1 MNTVVQLRPRT
12 LAHVLLDIQVAQ
24 KAFDQSWRIGSDTD
38 IEAEC
43 LDRLDALQDE
53 ARGMVEA
60 ATGVTW
66 IAIAGASL

>member
-1 MNTVVQLRPRT
+1 MNVLQLRPRT

-24 KAFDQSWRIGSDTD
+24 KAFDQSWRIGSDTEV
-38 IEAEC
+38 EAEC

-53 ARGMVEA
+53 ARAIVEV

-66 IAIAGASL
+66 RAISGASL